1 MHNTTLFL
9 VLWGFLGVASAEQI
23 QYVQPVR
30 DSVPVYAKEV
40 RPLFAQPVFKAQA
53 GDRLLVLARGL
64 QKLQVKDSRGKTG
77 WIDQQLVRSVRGS
90 QLIFQGMNVDPGYI
104 DNPTIIF
111 ISGTDSRDDERILLE
126 RSFAEALRDNTDRE
140 SVERSAVPAK

>member
-1 MHNTTLFL
+1 
-9 VLWGFLGVASAEQI
+9 
-23 QYVQPVR
+23 
-30 DSVPVYAKEV
+30 
-40 RPLFAQPVFKAQA
+40 
-53 GDRLLVLARGL
+53 
-64 QKLQVKDSRGKTG
+64 VKDSRGKTG